1 MTKPMPLK
9 IEFYDRPTLD
19 VARDLIGCLLVRKSG
34 QRIRAGRIIETEA
47 YIGTEDKAC
56 HASKGRTPR
65 TEVMFGPP
73 GTAYIYLIYGMY
85 HCLNFVTER
94 EGFPA
99 AVLIRAL
106 EPVRG
111 FDRNLAELPAGKRK
125 TYLHGPGRLCREME
139 ITRDLNRHD
148 VTKTGGLYVLPRD
161 VIPARI
167 TQTPRVGVAYAGDDA
182 LLPWR
187 FVVASP

>member
-1 MTKPMPLK
+1 MTNPMPLK
-9 IEFYDRPTLD
+9 IEFYDRSTLE
-19 VARDLIGCLLVRKSG
+19 VARDLIGCILVRKSG
-34 QRIRAGRIIETEA
+34 EGILAGRIVETEA
-47 YIGTEDKAC
+47 YIGKGDKAC

-73 GTAYIYLIYGMY
+73 GTAYVYLIYGMY

-106 EPVRG
+106 EPVCG
-111 FDRNLAELPAGKRK
+111 FDRILAELPAAKRK
-125 TYLHGPGRLCREME
+125 NYLNGPGRLCRAME
-139 ITRDLNRHD
+139 ITRDFNRHD
-148 VTKTGGLYVLPRD
+148 VTKTTGLYVLPRD
-161 VIPARI
+161 ILPAGI
-167 TQTPRVGVAYAGDDA
+167 IQTPRIGVAYAGDDA

-187 FVVASP
+187 FVVASS

>member
-1 MTKPMPLK
+1 MPLK

-34 QRIRAGRIIETEA
+34 QGIRAGRIIETEA
-47 YIGTEDKAC
+47 YI
-56 HASKGRTPR
+56 
-65 TEVMFGPP
+65 
-73 GTAYIYLIYGMY
+73 
-85 HCLNFVTER
+85 CLNFVTER

-99 AVLIRAL
+99 AVLIRPL

-125 TYLHGPGRLCREME
+125 TYLNGPGRLCREME